1 MLKIKPFFSNFRH
14 NLFYFYILI
23 CPFIVVEHDFDSE
36 LHEFR
41 INLNTDTFLGHSVT
55 ILNGNIIRQKKIE
68 NQLTDIHNAP
78 NGQLAKLQ
86 DDFLKLS
93 EINRLL
99 AGAIEVIFFVEYFF

>member
-1 MLKIKPFFSNFRH
+1 MSNWILVRYLFSCWFSSWK
-14 NLFYFYILI
+14 LL
-23 CPFIVVEHDFDSE
+23 DLE

-68 NQLTDIHNAP
+68 HQLTDIHNAP

-99 AGAIEVIFFVEYFF
+99 AGAIEVIFGRKFKFFQVYTGNLNW